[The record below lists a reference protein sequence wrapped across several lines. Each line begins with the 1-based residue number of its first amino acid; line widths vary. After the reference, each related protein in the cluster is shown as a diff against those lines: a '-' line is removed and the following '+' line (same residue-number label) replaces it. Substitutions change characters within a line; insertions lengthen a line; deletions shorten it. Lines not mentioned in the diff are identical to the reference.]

1 MIITSEILQNNKPFL
16 NDMVLVTSIS
26 ISSHK
31 INEEKKNNLKM
42 WTKPKFQILQ
52 LSGIDKWKLKRD
64 LETGV
69 KKNPKAGM
77 VGGAAAEK
85 VAEVEGRGGGDEIK
99 WVRCRLANWWQKWL
113 RHIQSY
119 YHSLLF
125 TLTHN
130 NFSTEKTR
138 VFMFT
143 CAIFFSFF
151 PLFFFLLKILIKKYP

>member
-99 WVRCRLANWWQKWL
+99 WVRCRLANRWQKWL

-119 YHSLLF
+119 HSLLF
-125 TLTHN
+125 TQQLFHREQTSHHY
-130 NFSTEKTR
+130 SI
-138 VFMFT
+138 MLL
-143 CAIFFSFF
+143 
-151 PLFFFLLKILIKKYP
+151 PLSLFCLKNLIKVYLQ